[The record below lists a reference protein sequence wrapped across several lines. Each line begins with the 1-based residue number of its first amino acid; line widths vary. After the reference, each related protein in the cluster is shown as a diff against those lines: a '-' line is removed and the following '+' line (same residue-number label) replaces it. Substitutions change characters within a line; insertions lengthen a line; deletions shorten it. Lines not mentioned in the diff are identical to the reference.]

1 MTKRKR
7 PPLPGSARR
16 KGDTESTPLERSDAA
31 EERKRK
37 RAKKGKN
44 KKPPSRESIKKR
56 ADDMFK
62 DF

>member
-1 MTKRKR
+1 MTRRKR

-16 KGDTESTPLERSDAA
+16 KGDTKSTPLERSDAA
-31 EERKRK
+31 EERRRK
-37 RAKKGKN
+37 RAKENKK

-56 ADDMFK
+56 ADDIFK